1 MGQRAGIEPTL
12 SSSGGVVERE
22 KGGRPP
28 SPKSAWVCET
38 FHQFIV
44 APSTM
49 KYQKLGSSD
58 MEVSRFCLGTMTFG
72 RQNTEAEA
80 HEQLDYAIKTRGVN
94 FLDTAELYP
103 VPTNRETQG
112 LTEKYV
118 GTWLAKNADIRD
130 KVYVA
135 TKVMGYSKTSH
146 IPSGRDPAAQYT
158 AANSDKKAEARLD
171 AENIQSA
178 VDASLRGSRRPTS
191 TCTSCIGPTATS
203 RASAAPFTTTA
214 GTGRTASPL
223 RRPSRALRK
232 SWTRARSRA
241 GGSPTSPAS
250 ACASFAT
257 CATSSGSRTSFPY
270 RTPSLW
276 FTGNLR
282 RSSPRLALLGTSTSA
297 CFPGPPSLG
306 AP

>member
-58 MEVSRFCLGTMTFG
+58 MEVSRVCLGTMTFG

-112 LTEKYV
+112 LTEKYEPHPF
-118 GTWLAKNADIRD
+118 R
-130 KVYVA
+130 
-135 TKVMGYSKTSH
+135 SR
-146 IPSGRDPAAQYT
+146 SGRSVHGSELRQEGGGPVGRREHPERGGRLPREAPDVLHRRVPAAL
-158 AANSDKKAEARLD
+158 AR
-171 AENIQSA
+171 
-178 VDASLRGSRRPTS
+178 
-191 TCTSCIGPTATS
+191 
-203 RASAAPFTTTA
+203 
-214 GTGRTASPL
+214 PL
-223 RRPSRALRK
+223 RPVLRQHRLQLQQVQAGQRPL
-232 SWTRARSRA
+232 
-241 GGSPTSPAS
+241 
-250 ACASFAT
+250 
-257 CATSSGSRTSFPY
+257 
-270 RTPSLW
+270 
-276 FTGNLR
+276 
-282 RSSPRLALLGTSTSA
+282 
-297 CFPGPPSLG
+297 
-306 AP
+306 